1 MRGRLPVIVVLL
13 VYGVLLLALLAAT
26 PFQGIPPS
34 PAIYTGIA
42 TVNGE
47 PAPEGTVLVACV
59 ENLVCAPD
67 HANADYRRDGDTVGA
82 DGKFSALI
90 AQGVSESQRGRATV
104 HFFIISEHGRVKA
117 EETATYGS
125 SSPTDLI
132 FTQNLTFGAAPT
144 PAPTPT
150 PTPAPTPVATPTT
163 APTAPPTPAPTP
175 FQTPTP
181 PPSAGT
187 ALPIPGDPLVPQLA
201 QATLYGGIALLLLG
215 IAALFYTRRRLNP

>member
-1 MRGRLPVIVVLL
+1 MRGRFPFIVALL
-13 VYGVLLLALLAAT
+13 VYSVVLLALLAAT

-34 PAIYTGIA
+34 PAIFTGVA
-42 TVNGE
+42 MVDGE

-59 ENLVCAPD
+59 DNLVCAPD
-67 HANADYRRDGDTVGA
+67 HPNAEFRRDGDTVGL
-82 DGKFSALI
+82 DGKFWALI
-90 AQGVSESQRGRATV
+90 AQGVSETQRGRATV

-163 APTAPPTPAPTP
+163 APTAPPTPTPTFATPTPAPTP
-175 FQTPTP
+175 D
-181 PPSAGT
+181 T
-187 ALPIPGDPLVPQLA
+187 ALPIPGEPLVPQLA

-215 IAALFYTRRRLNP
+215 TAALIYTRRRLNP